1 MEKISKIIKSEK
13 VTNNLKQQSQQEKK
27 LRINNSSNFGSML
40 SEEER
45 KLEEKDKEKAK
56 QKPEIRDIY
65 KVELQKALTVKNK
78 INQKEDTEENIGHE
92 EK

>member
-1 MEKISKIIKSEK
+1 
-13 VTNNLKQQSQQEKK
+13 
-27 LRINNSSNFGSML
+27 ML

-45 KLEEKDKEKAK
+45 IIEEKNKEKAK

-78 INQKEDTEENIGHE
+78 IKQKEDTEENIGHE

>member
-1 MEKISKIIKSEK
+1 MEILRMK
-13 VTNNLKQQSQQEKK
+13 KK

-40 SEEER
+40 REEER

-78 INQKEDTEENIGHE
+78 IKQKEDTEENIEHE